1 MSFIA
6 IEPLKMMIFRPRPLA
21 MFFFSRKRCAVN
33 DPGLAASKSGA
44 IRVAQAVPAILRGQ
58 GPVQNWYSGLK
69 WPENDGHGHGDQ
81 EKSNRGLKH
90 PQISSHVWVVDYR
103 TCREKLSNNMYQI
116 INILIFWGTRLRKHR
131 GYDEIRWHAQPPWQ
145 LQWPTLQELATSTR
159 DFTTRNPHAL
169 Q

>member
-1 MSFIA
+1 MLFIA
-6 IEPLKMMIFRPRPLA
+6 IEPLKMMIFRPLA
-21 MFFFSRKRCAVN
+21 MFFFSRKRYAVN

-58 GPVQNWYSGLK
+58 GPVHHWYSGLK
-69 WPENDGHGHGDQ
+69 LPENDGHGHGDQ

-103 TCREKLSNNMYQI
+103 TCRKKLSNNIKYCNYYS
-116 INILIFWGTRLRKHR
+116 NILRNKT
-131 GYDEIRWHAQPPWQ
+131 AQTPRVWWNT
-145 LQWPTLQELATSTR
+145 LTCTATMAIATLQELATSTR